1 MHDTPVVAALAETYL
16 SFIRSCED
24 FLLFEQR
31 AYEHGFEVIAAAMS
45 AALEAYDDELSLQR
59 PVTWKVKDRTSRS
72 PVSEVGQL
80 SFSRRV
86 YIDEVGER
94 RYMLDEVM
102 DLPKRAR
109 LTPGAFDKLTGFG
122 VETSYHAA
130 ARLFNRHI
138 GCAVTA
144 PTVMNALRESAAM
157 LKGESEAAAR
167 RLFED
172 GEAPDGELVRSEV
185 VVEADGVWV
194 PRQVERRTK
203 GGRLRD
209 GDEKPKGF
217 EVKAMVAYSGKER
230 KGAATVCRDKVAFDA
245 VTNPDSFW
253 KQGVAALSGKFE
265 LGKVQRFHLGADG
278 GAWCSKLPDYVPHA
292 QVDFRLDQFHVNEAV
307 IKAIRDRQDRSE
319 AFHILYHEGPEAL
332 IGFMRDLKAR
342 DEFAKGA
349 KRRNSLVELSRGI
362 KYIEAFKEHIDANG
376 LSMGTMESANAHV
389 IGARMKSRG
398 GAWSRDGG
406 NAMARARAH
415 VANGGRLPRRHYPP
429 MVGKKGERWALR
441 QAEQLSENCGRIQ
454 RALQA
459 VGPSAYEPPVRRV
472 HMPEEHRQQLAYL
485 TTASNQVHSIPTGGW
500 TNVLAPRKWSPWQTY
515 TYSDDGRRRRGWRS
529 AD

>member
-1 MHDTPVVAALAETYL
+1 MREDPAVALLAETYL
-16 SFIRSCED
+16 TFIRRSEN
-24 FLLFEQR
+24 FLLFEQS
-31 AYEHGFEVIAAAMS
+31 AYEYGFEIIAAAMS
-45 AALEAYDDELSLQR
+45 AALEEYDDELSLQR
-59 PVTWKVKDRTSRS
+59 PATWRVKDRTPRS

-80 SFSRRV
+80 SFSRRI

-94 RYMLDEVM
+94 RCMLDEVL

-138 GCAVTA
+138 GCGVTA
-144 PTVMNALRESAAM
+144 PTVMNALR
-157 LKGESEAAAR
+157 ESEAAAR

-172 GEAPDGELVRSEV
+172 GEAPDGEMVRSEV

-194 PRQVERRTK
+194 PRQVEKRTK
-203 GGRLRD
+203 GGRPRD
-209 GDEKPKGF
+209 GDEKSKGF

-230 KGAATVCRDKVAFDA
+230 KGASTVCRNKVAFDA

-253 KQGVAALSGKFE
+253 KQGVAALSEKFE

-307 IKAIRDRQDRSE
+307 VKAVRDRQDRAE
-319 AFHILYHEGPEAL
+319 AFHLLYSEGPDAL
-332 IGFMRDLKAR
+332 VGFMRDLKVR

-349 KRRNSLVELSRGI
+349 KKRNSLVELSRGI
-362 KYIEAFKEHIDANG
+362 KYIEAFKDHIDANG
-376 LSMGTMESANAHV
+376 LSMETMESANAHV
-389 IGARMKSRG
+389 IGSRMKSRG

-459 VGPSAYEPPVRRV
+459 VGPSAYEPPVCRV
-472 HMPEEHRQQLAYL
+472 HMPEEHREQLEYL
-485 TTASNQVHSIPTGGW
+485 TTASNQVHSIPSGGW
-500 TNVLAPRKWSPWQTY
+500 TNVLAPRKWSPWQTC
-515 TYSDDGRRRRGWRS
+515 TYSDDGKYRKGRRRLS
-529 AD
+529 